1 MRVQTTRLGRSYG
14 WRRRGWRLQGFTHR
28 VLAAV
33 FPFLVQTEALRL
45 DISYMSY
52 SLFFLAVQF
61 TNVYRFNFTNYD
73 LDVLLLSAL
82 VLSKRVFAQLAFT
95 VAQEVSALRKARHE
109 AAEGGGISPAL
120 ERAGVCLL
128 HTGLKVAAGLGLGV
142 AVLWLFRRQIHSQT
156 GGPELAGLFFIPL
169 LVRRHTS
176 PCV

>member
-1 MRVQTTRLGRSYG
+1 MKAVSRVMPASRPHWVGN
-14 WRRRGWRLQGFTHR
+14 GFH
-28 VLAAV
+28 
-33 FPFLVQTEALRL
+33 
-45 DISYMSY
+45 
-52 SLFFLAVQF
+52 
-61 TNVYRFNFTNYD
+61 VYP
-73 LDVLLLSAL
+73 
-82 VLSKRVFAQLAFT
+82 VFAQLAFT